1 MSMTPEDHQKIADA
15 VADVETRTSAEI
27 VCVITQECSD
37 YREVPLAWAAVLALI
52 VPAAAFALGLNPS
65 LLTSLNQGWV
75 AGHTSGFNDAVRLS
89 LGAYAVAQSA
99 VFLLVW
105 LIVSLPTVRRAL
117 TPAGLRNRRV
127 HEAAL
132 RQFVARGIANT
143 TDANGVLIF
152 VSLLDRRVEVLAD
165 AGIHA
170 AVPAGTWDRAVNA
183 VRVAMKAN
191 HRAEGL
197 VAAVKICGD
206 ALAPA
211 FPPGEYNPDQL
222 PNGAVLI

>member
-1 MSMTPEDHQKIADA
+1 MSMTPEDHQRIADA

-52 VPAAAFALGLNPS
+52 LPAAAFALGLNPS
-65 LLTSLNQGWV
+65 LLTSLNSGWM
-75 AGHTSGFNDAVRLS
+75 ASHTSGFNEAVRLS

-105 LIVSLPTVRRAL
+105 LSVSLPTVRRAL

-127 HEAAL
+127 HKAAL
-132 RQFVARGIANT
+132 RQFVARGIAKT

-165 AGIHA
+165 AGVHG
-170 AVPAGTWDRAVNA
+170 AVPAGTWDKAVSA

-197 VAAVKICGD
+197 VEAVKICGD

-211 FPPGEYNPDQL
+211 FPPGDYNPDQL
-222 PNGAVLI
+222 PNGAILI

>member
-15 VADVETRTSAEI
+15 VAQAETRTAAEI
-27 VCVITQECSD
+27 VCVITQECAD
-37 YREVPLAWAAVLALI
+37 YREVPLAWAAVTAL
-52 VPAAAFALGLNPS
+52 VAPAVAFALGLDPG
-65 LLTSLNQGWV
+65 LLTTLNNGWI
-75 AGHTSGFNDAVRLS
+75 AGHSSGFKDAVRLT
-89 LGAYAVAQSA
+89 LGAYALLQSA

-105 LIVSLPTVRRAL
+105 LTASLPTVRRAL
-117 TPAGLRNRRV
+117 TPSGLRNRRV

-132 RQFVARGIANT
+132 RQFVARGISNT

-165 AGIHA
+165 AGVHA
-170 AVPAGTWDRAVNA
+170 AVPPGTWTKAVTA

-191 HRAEGL
+191 HHAEGL
-197 VAAVKICGD
+197 VHAVTICGD

-211 FPPGEYNPDQL
+211 FPPGDDNQNQL
-222 PNGAVLI
+222 PNDAILI